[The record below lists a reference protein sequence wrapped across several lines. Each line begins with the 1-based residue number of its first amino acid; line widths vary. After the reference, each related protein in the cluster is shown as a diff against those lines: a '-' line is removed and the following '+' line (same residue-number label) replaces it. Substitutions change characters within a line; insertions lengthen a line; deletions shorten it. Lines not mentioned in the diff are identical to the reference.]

1 MTQDASGVVGRAVS
15 EQFPVVAVGA
25 SAGGLVP
32 TVELLRELGPRPDV
46 AVVVI
51 HHLDPTH
58 ESALVE
64 ILSRAT
70 SLAVVVATHG
80 VRVEPNHVYVLPPN
94 ADLLIQAGV
103 LNLVPRVYTRHPHLP
118 INQFFES
125 LAQDQES
132 LAVGVVL
139 SGTGYDGTNGIKAIK
154 SHGGIALAQDT
165 TAQFSGMPESA
176 IATGCVDFI
185 SSPPELAR
193 ELVRLGANAPR

>member
-1 MTQDASGVVGRAVS
+1 MTQDASGVEGRAVP

-64 ILSRAT
+64 IQSRAT
-70 SLAVVVATHG
+70 SLAVVFATDG

-94 ADLLIQAGV
+94 ADLLIQAGI
-103 LNLVPRVYTRHPHLP
+103 LNLVPRVYTRHLHLP

-125 LAQDQES
+125 LAEDQES

-185 SSPPELAR
+185 SSPPGLAR